1 MSKRCGSGVIK
12 LDSILP
18 IFAEF
23 GIPGLVIGYLFW
35 VNAKKEDRINS
46 LTDKLVSK
54 NDADAERFTA
64 MTLTMER
71 ILMVVKGGEK

>member
-1 MSKRCGSGVIK
+1 M
-12 LDSILP
+12 DSILP

-35 VNAKKEDRINS
+35 SNSKKEDRINA
-46 LTDKLVSK
+46 LTDMLVNK
-54 NDADAERFTA
+54 NDADTERFTA

-71 ILMVVKGGEK
+71 ILMVVKGGDK